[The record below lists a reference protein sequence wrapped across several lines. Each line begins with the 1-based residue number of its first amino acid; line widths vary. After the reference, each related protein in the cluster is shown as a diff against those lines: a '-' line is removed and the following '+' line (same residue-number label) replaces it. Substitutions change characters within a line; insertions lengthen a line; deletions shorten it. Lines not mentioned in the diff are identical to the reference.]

1 MVFVVGS
8 NPAVRTIFSGK
19 KRPTLFSE
27 QVSADGGFPSL
38 KFLPRPSCFLLPARS
53 NDYGEGFQPKEAIGQ
68 LDRTCV
74 PNKRVTVNSN
84 ENRKSSDLIPP
95 K

>member
-1 MVFVVGS
+1 
-8 NPAVRTIFSGK
+8 VRTIFSGK

-27 QVSADGGFPSL
+27 QVSADGGFPSP
-38 KFLPRPSCFLLPARS
+38 KFLPRPSCLLPARS

-74 PNKRVTVNSN
+74 PNKRVTVNGN